1 MTIDVLVRRV
11 NNDDKEEFKNDC
23 CCNFIYHFHLVH
35 YVLGVVDEDELMF
48 LHDVYIKKKK

>member
-1 MTIDVLVRRV
+1 MMIRKNLKTIVVVIL
-11 NNDDKEEFKNDC
+11 FT
-23 CCNFIYHFHLVH
+23 IFHLVH